1 MNNLKKIGLS
11 ALAGSLVSMSVN
23 AAELAISGAA
33 SMSFSDTNQ
42 GKADRGNAFSMW
54 DSINFSFTGET
65 DSGLGIT
72 VKYEIDGGALDDYS
86 LTMANDMGTLVFNGH
101 GSSGAFGAVDDVT
114 PNAYEESWDVVSG
127 ADAEVINGYSNNNS
141 FIYTSPS
148 FSGATFKMSYVN
160 ADGTTAD
167 SYTDYA
173 IAISPE
179 SVEGLTA
186 GFAFADSEQTKG
198 TTTDEQTAYVKYAYG
213 PVTLGYQ
220 LSSIDSSASNGDRD
234 SQAWGV
240 SYAVSDNISIAYNEH
255 TLETESTSDK
265 DQEATGVSASYTMG
279 GMTLAGSMNS
289 VDNVAGIDATDR
301 EGYEFTLSFAF

>member
-1 MNNLKKIGLS
+1 
-11 ALAGSLVSMSVN
+11 
-23 AAELAISGAA
+23 
-33 SMSFSDTNQ
+33 
-42 GKADRGNAFSMW
+42 
-54 DSINFSFTGET
+54 
-65 DSGLGIT
+65 
-72 VKYEIDGGALDDYS
+72 
-86 LTMANDMGTLVFNGH
+86 
-101 GSSGAFGAVDDVT
+101 
-114 PNAYEESWDVVSG
+114 
-127 ADAEVINGYSNNNS
+127 
-141 FIYTSPS
+141 
-148 FSGATFKMSYVN
+148 MSYVN

-220 LSSIDSSASNGDRD
+220 LSSIDSSAANGDRD
-234 SQAWGV
+234 SQALGV

-255 TLETESTSDK
+255 TLETESTTDK

-289 VDNVAGIDATDR
+289 VDNVAGVDVTDR

>member
-1 MNNLKKIGLS
+1 
-11 ALAGSLVSMSVN
+11 MSVN

-42 GKADRGNAFSMW
+42 GKADRGNGFSMG
-54 DSINFSFTGET
+54 DSINFNFTGET
-65 DSGLGIT
+65 DGGLGIK
-72 VKYEIDGGALDDYS
+72 VHYEIDGGTLDDYS
-86 LTMANDMGTLVFNGH
+86 LTMSNDMGTLVFNGS

-114 PNAYEESWDVVSG
+114 PNAYDESWDVVSG
-127 ADAEVINGYSNNNS
+127 ADAEVINGYSAANS

-148 FSGATFKMSYVN
+148 MSGATFKMSYIN
-160 ADGTTAD
+160 ADGTTAT

-186 GFAFADSEQTKG
+186 GFAIADSEQTVG

-213 PVTLGYQ
+213 PVTVGYQ
-220 LSSIDSSASNGDRD
+220 ISSLDSSGADGDRD

-240 SYAVSDNISIAYNEH
+240 SYAVSDSISIAYNEH

-265 DQEATGVSASYTMG
+265 DQESSGVSASYTMG
-279 GMTLAGSMNS
+279 GMTLAGAMNS
-289 VDNVAGIDATDR
+289 IDNVAGVDATDNS
-301 EGYEFTLSFAF
+301 GYEFTLSFAF